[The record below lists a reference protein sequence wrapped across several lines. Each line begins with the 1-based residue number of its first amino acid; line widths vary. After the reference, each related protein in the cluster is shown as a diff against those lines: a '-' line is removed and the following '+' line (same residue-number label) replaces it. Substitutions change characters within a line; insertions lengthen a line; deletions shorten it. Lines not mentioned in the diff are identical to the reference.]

1 MMGFLVEMVMTDYYK
16 TLNKDFKI
24 ECPEWLKQINE
35 EFNQTKV
42 NDSGVLIANFE
53 YKIDS
58 ISEIDE

>member
-24 ECPEWLKQINE
+24 ECPEWFKQINE